1 MKTAHGRI
9 TMFAVLLSLF
19 LAGAA
24 QATPTVDLGTASGS
38 PGAQVIIS
46 VTLTNDGI
54 APVAGVATDIG
65 YNSEFLTPV
74 SVAVGPAGTAAG
86 KSAASNIVSPGLY
99 RVGIFSS
106 ANVNNIGNG
115 VGCQC
120 HLCDK
125 RQRSCYQL
133 PAEQRPQRVD
143 RHRGCYYCHGQ

>member
-9 TMFAVLLSLF
+9 TMFAALLSLF

-24 QATPTVDLGTASGS
+24 QATPTVDLGTASGNQC
-38 PGAQVIIS
+38 AQVIIS

-115 VGCQC
+115 VVANVTFAINC
-120 HLCDK
+120 
-125 RQRSCYQL
+125 QRSSYQL
-133 PAEQRPQRVD
+133 PAEQRPQCVD
-143 RHRGCYYCHGQ
+143 RHRGCYYCHR